1 MFMLKTFVFPS
12 VCRPF
17 DGMLDTSPEDGIFAP
32 LALKFRGKEYL
43 VGKIPDIL
51 DEINPVS
58 PFGAKFQLLARMALL
73 LADTEDGGRVSL
85 TVSLPS
91 FLYAYRD
98 MVEKSLQG
106 KITVDFGASQVC
118 KEYISRVIDIS
129 HLQVISRLD
138 SCVAAIR
145 RGNIREEGD
154 FLVVNLGQGAC
165 EATVSIAGTPAGRQ
179 FCVRGI
185 RAGIDLGI
193 GSESLQQ
200 ALFGRQTA
208 KASVPRLRKEVLRR
222 YYQDI
227 ISSNIRDVLSG
238 QKDNCSKIY
247 LCGDGAAYPE
257 LVQCFRDEFGERFSI
272 SVYPSPERC
281 ASQGCSIQSLSARHR
296 LSETPGSALA
306 VGLDVDDR
314 YTCVSVSM
322 GKL

>member
-1 MFMLKTFVFPS
+1 MLKTFVFPS

-32 LALKFRGKEYL
+32 LVLKFQEKEYL
-43 VGKIPDIL
+43 VGKMPDIL

-98 MVEKSLQG
+98 MVENSLQG

-118 KEYISRVIDIS
+118 KEYVSRAIDIS
-129 HLQVISRLD
+129 HLQVISKLE
-138 SCVAAIR
+138 SCITAIR

-165 EATVSIAGTPAGRQ
+165 EAAVSMSGAPEGRQ

-193 GSESLQQ
+193 ESESLQQ

-208 KASVPRLRKEVLRR
+208 KDNIPRLRKEVLRR

-227 ISSNIRDVLSG
+227 VSSSIRDVLSG
-238 QKDNCSKIY
+238 QNDNCSKIY
-247 LCGDGAAYPE
+247 LCGDGASYPE
-257 LVQCFRDEFGERFSI
+257 LVQCFQSEFGERFSVV
-272 SVYPSPERC
+272 VYPSPERC
-281 ASQGCSIQSLSARHR
+281 ASQGGSIQALSVRQR
-296 LSETPGSALA
+296 LSEAAGSALA

-314 YTCVSVSM
+314 YTCVSVFRD
-322 GKL
+322 KL